1 MICSIINSMTDKEK
15 LNSILRLRLFY
26 STEKE
31 LSDLVGYN
39 LKGNHFSRFKDFQC
53 DAYFS
58 KFAEECQEY
67 TQGKVNLAWLLYQ
80 YEATSK
86 FFKKYIEKTR
96 HEANKRFIPYLLNYI
111 YNSKT
116 LDDGVQHSKDIIL
129 CERYDTYNT
138 EGEMNVGI
146 LILMTYGLIPTFKN
160 KTNQDIS
167 DIIGDFQKA
176 YDILSEIAKANQTG
190 ASTIYKEMLCLKEM
204 RKLIKEERAGDKFI
218 NRLLLIHITN
228 DVVNRVFALKKPAKL
243 RQYSKEIVPMDFELT
258 RLWRCE
264 DEPDNIVW
272 EFVPLNIDAYY
283 LYRNEID
290 YQAKKIKYTKYQL
303 IFKNI
308 GYKDFCYTVIMRPA
322 FNWHNILKREQS
334 DDSISFDYTD
344 IEYEDD
350 KRIVKKLTFT
360 QESPLSEKPMD
371 LKPVNKKDV
380 LVYYTT
386 HLDHEGV
393 AHDFEDED
401 CQSQYEVRMD
411 TMEVAVSDTAI
422 LFKGD
427 DCIYKL
433 NKFDEEGNETIEGI
447 SSLSH
452 TDNFI
457 YAELDDEGT
466 EHQFLC
472 LDSINQNIDI
482 ETLLN
487 QPYFRKITNINDI
500 F

>member
-1 MICSIINSMTDKEK
+1 
-15 LNSILRLRLFY
+15 
-26 STEKE
+26 
-31 LSDLVGYN
+31 
-39 LKGNHFSRFKDFQC
+39 
-53 DAYFS
+53 
-58 KFAEECQEY
+58 
-67 TQGKVNLAWLLYQ
+67 
-80 YEATSK
+80 
-86 FFKKYIEKTR
+86 
-96 HEANKRFIPYLLNYI
+96 
-111 YNSKT
+111 
-116 LDDGVQHSKDIIL
+116 
-129 CERYDTYNT
+129 
-138 EGEMNVGI
+138 
-146 LILMTYGLIPTFKN
+146 
-160 KTNQDIS
+160 
-167 DIIGDFQKA
+167 
-176 YDILSEIAKANQTG
+176 
-190 ASTIYKEMLCLKEM
+190 
-204 RKLIKEERAGDKFI
+204 
-218 NRLLLIHITN
+218 
-228 DVVNRVFALKKPAKL
+228 
-243 RQYSKEIVPMDFELT
+243 
-258 RLWRCE
+258 
-264 DEPDNIVW
+264 
-272 EFVPLNIDAYY
+272 
-283 LYRNEID
+283 
-290 YQAKKIKYTKYQL
+290 
-303 IFKNI
+303 
-308 GYKDFCYTVIMRPA
+308 MRPA

-380 LVYYTT
+380 LGYYTT
-386 HLDHEGV
+386 YLDHEGV